1 MAVRRFSQGPP
12 PLITQDRQPG
22 EFTAEENA
30 RAYQLFR
37 ALDQDCSGKISTR
50 EFKHFLAGHRTTFKV
65 EFSTSDVGI
74 VFGQN
79 RYGEVVVVE
88 IEKRS
93 PAAAQDGLL
102 LGLELVAVNS
112 YEVRT
117 GAENALQHVQAEM
130 HRSLGKPTTFTFLDP
145 LMVIREYTRTVDI
158 QTDRNVFT
166 LSLTPAAVNDYGRF
180 VGEVNELFKS
190 VEPVSHIR
198 LEMHQ
203 QHSVTFAFYS
213 INGEPF
219 RLLWG
224 TGPTH
229 GESVR
234 YNLGF
239 SAQDTPM
246 QGRHEGAPASIDINL
261 ELTDG
266 QLDFLIAELFRLP
279 NGDMR
284 EELEFDEFRDL
295 YIKYFD
301 LSESI
306 QSLKEWAQWKFKF
319 AALEDELKRQKLEQ
333 RLRKERMLKRREKN
347 AVIYRAQKEVRM
359 QKMFGTFDSVPFVPL
374 ANEHQRSDCGLT
386 R

>member
-1 MAVRRFSQGPP
+1 
-12 PLITQDRQPG
+12 
-22 EFTAEENA
+22 
-30 RAYQLFR
+30 
-37 ALDQDCSGKISTR
+37 
-50 EFKHFLAGHRTTFKV
+50 
-65 EFSTSDVGI
+65 VGI

-79 RYGEVVVVE
+79 RYGEVVVVD

-93 PAAAQDGLL
+93 PAAAQDGLM
-102 LGLELVAVNS
+102 LGLQLVAINS
-112 YEVRT
+112 YEVQT
-117 GAENALQHVQAEM
+117 GAQNLLQQLQVEM
-130 HRSLGKPTTFTFLDP
+130 QRSLGKPTTFTFLDP

-158 QTDRNVFT
+158 QTNKNVFT
-166 LSLTPAAVNDYGRF
+166 LSLTPAAVNDYARF
-180 VGEVNELFKS
+180 VDEVNELFTA

-213 INGEPF
+213 MNGEPF

-246 QGRHEGAPASIDINL
+246 QSRHEGAPASIDINL

-266 QLDFLIAELFRLP
+266 QLDILIAELFRLP

-295 YIKYFD
+295 YVKYFD

-319 AALEDELKRQKLEQ
+319 AALEDEVRRQKLEQ
-333 RLRKERMLKRREKN
+333 RLRRERMVKRREKN
-347 AVIYRAQKEVRM
+347 AAIYRAQKEFRM
-359 QKMFGTFDSVPFVPL
+359 QKMFGTDDLFLLLQMCGCQRFNCGVARRCSWIGRREADPASLSRAANVERFTQRASLDGQPCARIRLERQRPIGHVRLGKSVL
-374 ANEHQRSDCGLT
+374 G
-386 R
+386 